1 MTTTF
6 DCVQD
11 WYDDGILQPVPDGD
25 NYSARLRVAEDVIDD
40 ACSEDIEEFD
50 CHDLISI
57 VSDHYSVSIEDLL
70 SYYDTTTLQR
80 LHRAVNRVQ
89 LNLLL
94 QRETRECYEILHRT
108 YEERTIYTW

>member
-1 MTTTF
+1 MNTTF
-6 DCVQD
+6 ESVWD

-70 SYYDTTTLQR
+70 SYYDTK
-80 LHRAVNRVQ
+80 
-89 LNLLL
+89 
-94 QRETRECYEILHRT
+94 Y
-108 YEERTIYTW
+108 

>member
-1 MTTTF
+1 MIENREKPSLPTIQQGFNMTTTF

-70 SYYDTTTLQR
+70 SYYDTK
-80 LHRAVNRVQ
+80 
-89 LNLLL
+89 
-94 QRETRECYEILHRT
+94 Y
-108 YEERTIYTW
+108 